1 MKTQKYV
8 KIIIWYLDNFV
19 SFLLDFR
26 KKVCFQSNLSFSNM
40 HSKLFSNLHSE
51 IPIML
56 KMETIGPIFF
66 SESNKKHKKT
76 IFREKKFFFRFLD
89 PKFFWS
95 EKIFDPKKSW
105 KSKFSISEKKMFWV
119 SETLPSDLVAP
130 NTLLEDSLDRFW
142 WRWPEVRAKIHFPAW
157 NFWSYTYTSI
167 RLALYLTP
175 AVWLIE
181 NPAFGRGQPC
191 VQKSISKTHN

>member
-76 IFREKKFFFRFLD
+76 IFRKKRFFRFLD
-89 PKFFWS
+89 PKNFLGR
-95 EKIFDPKKSW
+95 KIFDPQKKVENQNFRSQIFFEFQ
-105 KSKFSISEKKMFWV
+105 KLATRI
-119 SETLPSDLVAP
+119 
-130 NTLLEDSLDRFW
+130 W
-142 WRWPEVRAKIHFPAW
+142 WRWTHCLRIVWPDSDPDDRKCVPKFTFRCGISGGRAIPL
-157 NFWSYTYTSI
+157 SD
-167 RLALYLTP
+167 
-175 AVWLIE
+175 
-181 NPAFGRGQPC
+181 
-191 VQKSISKTHN
+191 

>member
-66 SESNKKHKKT
+66 SESNKKHKKR
-76 IFREKKFFFRFLD
+76 FFKKKRFFDFLIR
-89 PKFFWS
+89 
-95 EKIFDPKKSW
+95 KIFDPKKNR
-105 KSKFSISEKKMFWV
+105 SEKKLKIKIF
-119 SETLPSDLVAP
+119 DL
-130 NTLLEDSLDRFW
+130 R
-142 WRWPEVRAKIHFPAW
+142 KIIFVLSFRNSRLGSGGSQHIAW
-157 NFWSYTYTSI
+157 
-167 RLALYLTP
+167 
-175 AVWLIE
+175 
-181 NPAFGRGQPC
+181 G
-191 VQKSISKTHN
+191 